1 MAAKANL
8 KIDQGSDYATSIT
21 LTTDDGTPVYLFD
34 YTGKAQ
40 IRKYYTSTTAVDFDV
55 DIEANT
61 GVVTLSLDANT
72 SNNMDFGRY
81 VYDVELTDGYT
92 GLISRVLEGIVT
104 IKPGVTRDYG

>member
-21 LTTDDGTPVYLFD
+21 LTNDDGGPVDLFL

-40 IRKYYTSTTAVDFDV
+40 IRKYYTSTTAVDFGV

-61 GVVTLSLDANT
+61 GTVTLTLDANT
-72 SNNMDFGRY
+72 SNNMEFGRY
-81 VYDVELTDGYT
+81 VYDVELTESFS
-92 GLISRVLEGIVT
+92 GLTSRVLEGIVT
-104 IKPGVTRDYG
+104 IKPGVTRED

>member
-21 LTTDDGTPVYLFD
+21 LTGDDGIPVDLFG
-34 YTGKAQ
+34 YIGKAQ
-40 IRKYYTSTTAVDFDV
+40 IRKYYTSTTAVDFGV

-61 GVVTLSLDANT
+61 GTVTLTLDANT
-72 SNNMDFGRY
+72 SNNMEFGRY
-81 VYDVELTDGYT
+81 VYDVELTDNVT

-104 IKPGVTRDYG
+104 IKPGVTRED